1 MRPFS
6 FEPKRI
12 LTAVDFSDLSS
23 LALKYAAVGAFHF
36 NADLIVM
43 HAERIEVPPYIL
55 ADDYERLLSELEK
68 RRQRAEDFLAD
79 YVHRVLGNAAER
91 LNILYLIVEGHPAD
105 AILQASETEKAELIV
120 MGTHGRTGWQRFR
133 LGSVTETVVRGT
145 KVPVFVVRQKER
157 EFIDV
162 NDPTAVPKLTK
173 ILCPVNFTETAKLAL
188 NYAAAIA
195 VRFKA
200 HLTALYIDEEGKTD
214 REKASDEL
222 CRWFPDEVTTQ
233 CSVEPIVLSGHAA
246 NQIIAFA
253 QEGDFDL
260 LVIGAERKPFL
271 HSILF
276 GTTTEAILRASPI
289 PILVVP
295 AQPNNFL
302 D

>member
-1 MRPFS
+1 VRPFS

>member
-276 GTTTEAILRASPI
+276 GTTTETILRASPI

-302 D
+302 G

>member
-1 MRPFS
+1 VRPFS

-260 LVIGAERKPFL
+260 LVIGAERKPLL

-302 D
+302 G